1 MEASPARAKSERP
14 VSGIPVPTSRR
25 ASLNKATFGT
35 AESSLT
41 LGQHRDLLQLSQPP
55 LGKNSPIAKQRR
67 HSTLGANDRSLSSPS
82 MADLEQRSDD
92 PGR

>member
-1 MEASPARAKSERP
+1 MEASPARPKPERP

-35 AESSLT
+35 AESSVT

-55 LGKNSPIAKQRR
+55 PGKNSPIAQQRR
-67 HSTLGANDRSLSSPS
+67 HSTLGPNDRSLSSPS
-82 MADLEQRSDD
+82 MAELQEKDD
-92 PGR
+92 PGTL